1 MERIKL
7 SKKEKALLRNIASGV
22 SYPPDNMS
30 IEVISCTASFLE
42 RRGLIVVVWASGHE
56 FVSARLTNYGIA
68 YLQENSKLNNPI
80 NWYQIITTI
89 IQVGILIAT
98 TAAIFTGCV
107 LAKRAQWKFSG
118 DKHKSLQVDT
128 ERTFHQRY
136 PLVML

>member
-56 FVSARLTNYGIA
+56 FVSARLTKYGIA
-68 YLQENSKLNNPI
+68 YLQENPKLNNPI

-107 LAKRAQWKFSG
+107 LAK
-118 DKHKSLQVDT
+118 SL
-128 ERTFHQRY
+128 H
-136 PLVML
+136 